1 MVAAL
6 ATAHAVPMAAAIT
19 PQTRLEQQLLADPR
33 LRAGLEWGAPRS
45 GHPEGRVA
53 DHVAAMLAAIAP
65 DDPLR
70 DDLRLLALVH
80 DSFKAEVRAHEPWS
94 PDNDHAMLGRRFA
107 ERYTSDERL
116 LSTLE
121 LHDEP
126 YWIWRHAGAPEQ
138 ALRPLLERLPDP
150 ELFARFVELDA
161 ANEGKD
167 LTFLWWFRRELAI
180 AGRLPTHPD
189 QGAHGDRE
197 DIVSDGDGE
206 DVVYVKAFATDPRDQ
221 PAVARAA
228 NQLVAEQ
235 RTRMRAEGEVLTSDD
250 GLRVWLVWRWRRS
263 RRELIERD
271 ADVVREALAAHPIFA
286 DARAVEARIFRAPT
300 AA

>member
-6 ATAHAVPMAAAIT
+6 ATADAVPMVAAIT
-19 PQTRLEQQLLADPR
+19 PQTELEQRLLADPR
-33 LRAGLEWGAPRS
+33 LRAGLDWGAPRS

-53 DHVAAMLAAIAP
+53 DHVAAILAAIAP

-70 DDLRLLALVH
+70 SDLRLLALVH
-80 DSFKAEVRAHEPWS
+80 DSFKAEVRRHEPWS
-94 PDNDHAMLGRRFA
+94 PDNDHAILGRRFA

-116 LSTLE
+116 LTTLE

-126 YWIWRHAGAPEQ
+126 YWLWRTADAPEQ
-138 ALRPLLERLPDP
+138 ALRRLLERLPDP
-150 ELFARFVELDA
+150 ELFARFVELGA

-180 AGRLPTHPD
+180 AGQLPTHPD
-189 QGAHGDRE
+189 PGAQ
-197 DIVSDGDGE
+197 GDGE
-206 DVVYVKAFATDPRDQ
+206 DVVYVKAFATDPQDQ
-221 PAVARAA
+221 SAVARAA

-235 RTRMRAEGEVLTSDD
+235 RARMRAEGEVLTSDD
-250 GLRVWLVWRWRRS
+250 GLRVWLIWRWRRS

-286 DARAVEARIFRAPT
+286 AAGAVEARIFHGATRRVGECAH
-300 AA
+300 AS

>member
-6 ATAHAVPMAAAIT
+6 ATAHPLGMVTAIT
-19 PQTRLEQQLLADPR
+19 PESELERALLADPR
-33 LRAGLEWGAPRS
+33 LRAGLDWGAPRS
-45 GHPEGRVA
+45 GHPEGVVA
-53 DHVAAMLAAIAP
+53 DHVAAMLSAIPA

-70 DDLRLLALVH
+70 SDLRFLALAH
-80 DSFKAEVRAHEPWS
+80 DSFKAEVRPDDPWS
-94 PDNDHAMLGRRFA
+94 PDNDHATLARRFA

-116 LSTLE
+116 LTALE

-126 YWIWRHAGAPEQ
+126 YWIWRHADAPEQ
-138 ALRPLLERLPDP
+138 ALRPIVERLPDV

-189 QGAHGDRE
+189 PGPLHPHR
-197 DIVSDGDGE
+197 DGD
-206 DVVYVKAFATDPRDQ
+206 DIVYVKAFATEPEQQ

-228 NQLVAEQ
+228 SALVAEQ
-235 RTRMRAEGEVLTSDD
+235 QTTLQAQGEVMTSDD
-250 GLRVWLVWRWRRS
+250 GLRVWLMWRWRGS

-271 ADVVREALAAHPIFA
+271 AHVVRDALAAHPIFA
-286 DARAVEARIFRAPT
+286 DARPVEARILRATT

>member
-1 MVAAL
+1 VNRSAD
-6 ATAHAVPMAAAIT
+6 TVTPIT
-19 PQTRLEQQLLADPR
+19 PETELERRLLADPR
-33 LRAGLEWGAPRS
+33 LRAGLDWGTPRF

-53 DHVAAMLAAIAP
+53 EHVAVILAAVAA

-70 DDLRLLALVH
+70 GDLRLLAIVH
-80 DSFKAEVRAHEPWS
+80 DSFKAEVRSNERWS
-94 PDNDHAMLGRRFA
+94 PDNDHARLARRFA
-107 ERYTSDERL
+107 EHYFPDERL

-126 YWIWRHAGAPEQ
+126 YWIWRHADAPEQ
-138 ALRPLLERLPDP
+138 ALQALLERLPDA

-180 AGRLPTHPD
+180 AGRSPAHRPAAPD
-189 QGAHGDRE
+189 AGD
-197 DIVSDGDGE
+197 D
-206 DVVYVKAFATDPRDQ
+206 DVVYIKAFATEPQQQ

-228 NQLVAEQ
+228 RELVGEQ
-235 RTRMRAEGEVLTSDD
+235 RARMRAEGEVLTSDD
-250 GLRVWLVWRWRRS
+250 GLRVWLLWRWHGS

-271 ADVVREALAAHPIFA
+271 AEIVRNALAAHPVFA
-286 DARAVEARIFRAPT
+286 EARAVEARIFRA
-300 AA
+300 AKS

>member
-1 MVAAL
+1 MVGTI
-6 ATAHAVPMAAAIT
+6 TAET
-19 PQTRLEQQLLADPR
+19 ELEREVLADPR

-53 DHVAAMLAAIAP
+53 DHVAAILVAIAA

-70 DDLRLLALVH
+70 GDLRFLALVH
-80 DSFKAEVRAHEPWS
+80 DSLKAEVRAHEPWS
-94 PDNDHAMLGRRFA
+94 PDNDHATLARRFA

-116 LSTLE
+116 LTTLE

-126 YWIWRHAGAPEQ
+126 YWIWRTTDAPEQ
-138 ALRPLLERLPDP
+138 ALQRLLGRLPDA

-167 LTFLWWFRRELAI
+167 LSFLWWFRRELAI
-180 AGRLPTHPD
+180 AGRLPTHPATD
-189 QGAHGDRE
+189 PGGDR
-197 DIVSDGDGE
+197 E
-206 DVVYVKAFATDPRDQ
+206 DVVYVKAFATEPQQQ
-221 PAVARAA
+221 PTIAHAA
-228 NQLVAEQ
+228 NALVAEQ
-235 RTRMRAEGEVLTSDD
+235 QARMLAEGEVLTSDD
-250 GLRVWLVWRWRRS
+250 GLRVWLVWRWRGS

-286 DARAVEARIFRAPT
+286 DARAVEARIFRAART
-300 AA
+300 S